1 MATYSKAFKEKL
13 IKKMLPPEN
22 KKVKDLVKEYKIH
35 EQTLY
40 KWRRKAKSNGIVYQ
54 DGKKSKEKY
63 SKKMQLQI
71 IIETSGMN
79 NQEISEYCRRKGL
92 YVEEIEAWKKSIING
107 ETDKEKKIKSELKI
121 KDSELK
127 KVKKE
132 LNRKEKALAEAAALL
147 ILEKKIQAIWDSD
160 EEN

>member
-1 MATYSKAFKEKL
+1 MRRRRLMRGRK
-13 IKKMLPPEN
+13 
-22 KKVKDLVKEYKIH
+22 
-35 EQTLY
+35 
-40 KWRRKAKSNGIVYQ
+40 RRKAKSNGIVYQ

>member
-1 MATYSKAFKEKL
+1 MAAYSKEFKEKL
-13 IKKMLPPEN
+13 IKMMLPPEN

-40 KWRRKAKSNGIVYQ
+40 KWRKEAKSKGTVFQ

-63 SKKMQLQI
+63 SKEMQLQI
-71 IIETSGMN
+71 IIETSSMN
-79 NQEISEYCRRKGL
+79 NQELSEYCRRKGL
-92 YVEEIEAWKKSIING
+92 YVEEIEAWKKAIING
-107 ETDKEKKIKSELKI
+107 ETDNEKNIKSELKK
-121 KDSELK
+121 KDKELK
-127 KVKKE
+127 ATRKE

-147 ILEKKIQAIWDSD
+147 VLEKKIQAIWHLD